1 MIDLTPYIEAY
12 HKEWPRITKLES
24 YKWVAFKHYKEHSTR
39 EFSSEYERICTIY
52 GKSSN
57 LLASRLYYPL
67 GVLLDMA
74 SAEGMPNELAVLF
87 DDLLQEGVLP
97 TKDRVRGFIE
107 GTKSIMKN
115 MAAAGF
121 SNWKGRANL
130 QTYQEPH
137 SVSVYLSMFYP
148 NDFYIY
154 KYSIFK
160 EFAKIAQVNIVN
172 SNAIERLFEFQCL
185 CKEVK
190 AQLLKD
196 KDLVNFYRQWLE
208 EHDFT
213 DENLNLLTQ
222 DFIYAVVRHLNSDSF
237 VKIGGKKQR
246 VGILKVVSRTQLKY
260 PTTIQK
266 NRTYAG
272 AIGVDYKKQERQN
285 EEIGF
290 SGEMWVVNFEKERLQ
305 NLGLSPE
312 KVRHTSYLDGD
323 GYGFDILS
331 VEDDG
336 ITPRYIEVKTTS
348 GNESQ
353 PIFFSDNELNFIV
366 EHKGHYYLYRVYN
379 FKTANKTADLTIL
392 SDSLDVLNATPISY
406 RATIKY

>member
-12 HKEWPRITKLES
+12 RKEWPRITKLES
-24 YKWVAFKHYKEHSTR
+24 YKWVAFKHYKEQSTR
-39 EFSSEYERICTIY
+39 EFSSEYERISTIY

-74 SAEGMPNELAVLF
+74 SAEGMPNDLAILF
-87 DDLLQEGVLP
+87 KDLLQEGILP
-97 TKDRVRGFIE
+97 TKDRVRNFIE

-115 MAAAGF
+115 MAASGF
-121 SNWKGRANL
+121 SNWKGRTNL

-160 EFAKIAQVNIVN
+160 EFAKIVQVEILN
-172 SNAIERLFEFQCL
+172 SNAVERMFEFQRL

-190 AQLLKD
+190 GELLKD
-196 KDLVNFYRQWLE
+196 KALIDFYRKWLIDN
-208 EHDFT
+208 DFT
-213 DENLNLLTQ
+213 DENFNLLTQ
-222 DFIYAVVRHLNSDSF
+222 DFIYAVVRYLNSDSF
-237 VKIGGKKQR
+237 LKIEGKKKR
-246 VGILKVVSRTQLKY
+246 VGIFREVSITQLKSSI
-260 PTTIQK
+260 PTQK
-266 NRTYAG
+266 NHKYTGLLG
-272 AIGVDYKKQERQN
+272 ADYKKLKKQN
-285 EEIGF
+285 EEVGF

-305 NLGLSPE
+305 NLGIPPE

-323 GYGFDILS
+323 GCGFDILS
-331 VEDDG
+331 VEKDG
-336 ITPRYIEVKTTS
+336 ITPRFIEVKTTT

-353 PIFFSDNELNFIV
+353 PIFFSTNELNFSI
-366 EHKGHYYLYRVYN
+366 EHKEHYYLYRVYN
-379 FKTANKTADLTIL
+379 FKAANKTADLTVIN
-392 SDSLDVLNATPISY
+392 DSLDALNATPISY
-406 RATIKY
+406 SATIKY

>member
-12 HKEWPRITKLES
+12 RKEWTRITKLES
-24 YKWVAFKHYKEHSTR
+24 YKWVAFKHYKEHCTR
-39 EFSSEYERICTIY
+39 KFNSEYDRINTIY

-74 SAEGMPNELAVLF
+74 SAEGMPNELAMLF
-87 DDLLQEGVLP
+87 NDLLQEGVLP
-97 TKDRVRGFIE
+97 TKDRVRSFIE
-107 GTKSIMKN
+107 GAKNLMKN
-115 MAAAGF
+115 MAEAGF
-121 SNWKGRANL
+121 SDWQCRTNL

-160 EFAKIAQVNIVN
+160 EFAKIAQVDIVN
-172 SNAIERLFEFQCL
+172 SNAIERLFEFQHL

-190 AQLLKD
+190 GELLKD
-196 KDLVNFYRQWLE
+196 KNLIDFYRLWLTD
-208 EHDFT
+208 HDFT
-213 DENLNLLTQ
+213 DENFNLLTQ

-237 VKIGGKKQR
+237 EKIEGKKKR
-246 VGILKVVSRTQLKY
+246 VGVIKVISGSQVNTST
-260 PTTIQK
+260 PSHK
-266 NRTYAG
+266 NRKYKG
-272 AIGVDYKKQERQN
+272 ALGIEYNKIERQN

-305 NLGLSPE
+305 TLGLSPE
-312 KVRHTSYLDGD
+312 KVRHTSYVDGD
-323 GYGFDILS
+323 GCGFDILS
-331 VEDDG
+331 VENDG

-348 GNESQ
+348 GDESQ
-353 PIFFSDNELNFIV
+353 PIFFSDNELNFSI
-366 EHKGHYYLYRVYN
+366 EHKAHYYLYRVYN
-379 FKTANKTADLTIL
+379 FKAANKTADLTIL
-392 SDSLDVLNATPISY
+392 NDSLDSLNAVPISY
-406 RATIKY
+406 RASLKY

>member
-1 MIDLTPYIEAY
+1 MIDLTPYIETY

-39 EFSSEYERICTIY
+39 EFSSEYERISTIY

-196 KDLVNFYRQWLE
+196 KGLVNFYRQWLE

-246 VGILKVVSRTQLKY
+246 VVILKVVSRTQLKY

-353 PIFFSDNELNFIV
+353 PIFFSDNELNFSV

-379 FKTANKTADLTIL
+379 FKAANKTADLTIL
-392 SDSLDVLNATPISY
+392 DDSLDALKATPISY